1 MSKFIKSGKKIFPDE
16 IPSESSEVMVVDD
29 EPKRRM
35 QELSMKQME
44 SLYGKGLKL
53 LQKVGFSDKDA
64 LGAPI
69 KVLLRKPREG

>member
-53 LQKVGFSDKDA
+53 LQKVGFSDD
-64 LGAPI
+64 LF
-69 KVLLRKPREG
+69 